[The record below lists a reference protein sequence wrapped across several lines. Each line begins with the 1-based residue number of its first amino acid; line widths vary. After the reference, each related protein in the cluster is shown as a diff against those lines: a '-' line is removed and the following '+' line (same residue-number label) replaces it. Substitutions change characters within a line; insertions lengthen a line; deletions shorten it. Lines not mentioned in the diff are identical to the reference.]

1 MKRPSKKA
9 TLKTLMMLI
18 TACGVHSLGF
28 AAEAPQSNSTEAVQE
43 IDESNPE
50 SDEREILVTASRT
63 EMEVKDSPNSVE
75 VITRTEIE
83 DSKAQN
89 LQELLRSTLGITV
102 SEDGMGG
109 NSIMIRG
116 FDANRVVLL
125 IDGRRISVDPGSPNQ
140 RELARMR
147 MDDVERVEIVKGPG
161 SAMYGSDAM
170 GGVINIITRAPKE
183 DRIEVSYGKRIY
195 QDHGSAGE
203 DLGVYIGA
211 KQRGSFS
218 WTLSAG
224 QNYRDELELEK
235 GISEKNYGKEI
246 PINFKGVWQLPHD
259 GKIQADI
266 RYRKEDMKSS
276 DSPKKTYYDN
286 ERWDYSLEYTGKNQK
301 MDWQLRAYYSFYDKD
316 YDIYQ
321 GKKHSSFDKIKRK
334 IATLEGKTSILL
346 NQKHKL
352 TTGFDIT
359 RDEVEGTRIFGKGK
373 PITSDGL
380 TGFLAKQSITK
391 YAAYIQDEWTPS
403 EKWLVIP
410 ALRLESTD
418 EFGTE
423 VTPKIGATY
432 FYRPDLRFKMSYAQ
446 GYRIPTMT
454 ELYHDF
460 RMGTTQMVGNPD
472 LNPEKSQSYEITME
486 KDWKKHSAKAAY
498 FYNDV
503 DDLIARYQFK
513 KVGAIK
519 YNTYHNVDNAEIQ
532 GVEISSKHKIG
543 KSWTMNLG
551 YSYLKAIDKDTKQ
564 RLKER
569 PSHQYTVGIHY
580 QRKNSPWSIGF
591 DGNYLQDY
599 IYDATENQK
608 NFFVANLIAEY
619 RFGKNSNV
627 YFGIDNLFG
636 KKDSDMYLYG
646 QTYRMGATYRF

>member
-1 MKRPSKKA
+1 MKKQSRKA
-9 TLKTLMMLI
+9 TLRALALLI
-18 TACGVHSLGF
+18 AACGAHSLGF
-28 AAEAPQSNSTEAVQE
+28 AAEAQESTSFEVSQDLQDYT
-43 IDESNPE
+43 IE
-50 SDEREILVTASRT
+50 SDEREIIVTASRT
-63 EMEVKDSPNSVE
+63 EMEVKDSPNSVQ
-75 VITRTEIE
+75 VINRTEIE
-83 DSKAQN
+83 NSKAQN
-89 LQELLRSTLGITV
+89 LQDLLRSTLGVTV

-116 FDANRVVLL
+116 FDATRVVLL

-170 GGVINIITRAPKE
+170 GGVINVITRAPKE
-183 DRIEVSYGKRIY
+183 DRVEVSYEKRIY
-195 QDHGSAGE
+195 QDYGSAGE
-203 DLGVYIGA
+203 DIGVYFSA

-235 GISEKNYGKEI
+235 GVSEKNYGKEI
-246 PINFKGVWQLPHD
+246 PISFKGIWQLPND

-266 RYRKEDMKSS
+266 RYRKEEMKS
-276 DSPKKTYYDN
+276 DNSPKKTYYDN
-286 ERWDYSLEYTGKNQK
+286 DRWDYSLEYTGKNEK
-301 MDWQLRAYYSFYDKD
+301 MDWQLRAYYSFYDKN
-316 YDIYQ
+316 YDVYQ
-321 GKKHSSFDKIKRK
+321 GSKHSSFDKTKRK
-334 IATLEGKTSILL
+334 IATIEGKTSILL
-346 NQKHKL
+346 GEEHKL

-391 YAAYIQDEWTPS
+391 YAAYIQDEWAPS
-403 EKWLVIP
+403 DKWLVIP

-432 FYRPDLRFKMSYAQ
+432 FYRPDLRVKMSYAQ
-446 GYRIPTMT
+446 GYRIPSMT

-472 LNPEKSQSYEITME
+472 LDPEKSQSYEIAVE
-486 KDWKKHSAKAAY
+486 KDWKKHSVKAAY

-503 DDLIARYQFK
+503 DDLISRYQFK
-513 KVGAIK
+513 KVGPIK
-519 YNTYHNVDNAEIQ
+519 YNTYRNVDNAEIQ
-532 GVEISSKHKIG
+532 GVEISSEHKIAE
-543 KSWTMNLG
+543 SWSMNLG

-564 RLKER
+564 RLEER
-569 PSHQYTVGIHY
+569 PSHQYVIGVRY
-580 QRKNSPWSIGF
+580 QKKNSPWSVGL

-619 RFGKNSNV
+619 SFGKNSNI

-636 KKDSDMYLYG
+636 KKDPDMYLYG